1 MAIVNSVTTENIT
14 KIIIGT
20 TTVANNSTDNSEI
33 GADIHEVANYL
44 WKVISPILV
53 VIGVSGNA
61 GIMVIL
67 YRMKFW
73 TKLTYAL
80 LFILAAD
87 DTVVLCVGLSR
98 YWIKAV
104 FDLDIR
110 DISNFGCILNLFLIY
125 FSMHLSSWT
134 LVCVT
139 AERYFKTRHPFQY
152 LSHRFSRV
160 LKLAFVISF
169 IVCLSLNLHFF
180 WTNSLVKTGNVY
192 KCDNPTNE
200 YAMFE
205 EKYYVFVD
213 LVMLSVLPFIVMF
226 TMNFLIGKSLHESRI
241 FRKCSI
247 PNPKSRRRLIRSS
260 KKLTRMLFFTSIYFL
275 ITTLPVSIFFVA
287 DSFLQDPANNLTTAK
302 LELAKAVLY
311 LFQFS
316 NYAVN
321 FYIFIDVNDNFR
333 NHLPSFCNKN
343 KS

>member
-1 MAIVNSVTTENIT
+1 MAIVNSGKTDNIT
-14 KIIIGT
+14 EMISG
-20 TTVANNSTDNSEI
+20 TTVANISNDNSEI
-33 GADIHEVANYL
+33 GADINEVANYL
-44 WKVISPILV
+44 WKVISPIIF
-53 VIGVSGNA
+53 VIGVGGNA
-61 GIMVIL
+61 GIMIIL
-67 YRMKFW
+67 YKMKFW
-73 TKLTYAL
+73 TKMTYVF

-104 FDLDIR
+104 FVLDIR
-110 DISNFGCILNLFLIY
+110 DISKFGCVFHLFLIY
-125 FSMHLSSWT
+125 FSMQLSSWT

-139 AERYFKTRHPFQY
+139 AERYFQIRHPYKY

-160 LKLAFVISF
+160 LKLMFVISF

-180 WTNSLVKTGNVY
+180 WTNSLVKTGNLY

-200 YAMFE
+200 YYNFE
-205 EKYYVFVD
+205 EKQYVFVD
-213 LVMLSVLPFIVMF
+213 LAVLSFLPFIIMF
-226 TMNFLIGKSLHESRI
+226 TMNLLIGKSLHESRV
-241 FRKCSI
+241 FRRSSI
-247 PNPKSRRRLIRSS
+247 SDPKIRRRSIRSS

-287 DSFLQDPANNLTTAK
+287 DSFIQDPANNLTTAK

-321 FYIFIDVNDNFR
+321 FYIFIEFNDNFR